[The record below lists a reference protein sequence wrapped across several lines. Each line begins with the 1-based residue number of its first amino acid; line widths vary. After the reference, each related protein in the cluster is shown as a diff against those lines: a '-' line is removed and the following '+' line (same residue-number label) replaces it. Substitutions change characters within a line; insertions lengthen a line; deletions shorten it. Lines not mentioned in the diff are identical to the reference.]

1 LGLRPK
7 DLVGNAHKPR
17 LHRKGMAKN
26 TFFIRASVNAGDS
39 NAFGQSEIDIG
50 SYTDLGSSSPE
61 LLRIHNINMAM
72 TDSAGFIP
80 TMGADTGGS
89 VAWQLTTQSQTA
101 VVLQDDRSVV
111 ASGRGAFR
119 NPDSSVLPPTQ
130 SFESQLLPQDFTEGY
145 LVAVPT
151 LYLGGLGDGEFT
163 EDVYFTAILECS
175 TEKASKSNAI
185 SLAVSQM

>member
-1 LGLRPK
+1 
-7 DLVGNAHKPR
+7 
-17 LHRKGMAKN
+17 MAKN

-39 NAFGQSEIDIG
+39 NQFGQAEIDIG

-61 LLRIHNINMAM
+61 LLRIHNVNIAM
-72 TDSAGFIP
+72 TDAAGFIP
-80 TMGADTGGS
+80 QMTNDTAGS
-89 VAWQLTTQSQTA
+89 AAWQLTTQSQTA
-101 VVLQDDRSVV
+101 VVLQDDRSVI

-119 NPDSSVLPPTQ
+119 NPDGTVHAPTQ
-130 SFESQLLPQDFTEGY
+130 AFESQLLPQDFSEGY

-151 LYLGGLGDGEFT
+151 LYLGGLGDANFT